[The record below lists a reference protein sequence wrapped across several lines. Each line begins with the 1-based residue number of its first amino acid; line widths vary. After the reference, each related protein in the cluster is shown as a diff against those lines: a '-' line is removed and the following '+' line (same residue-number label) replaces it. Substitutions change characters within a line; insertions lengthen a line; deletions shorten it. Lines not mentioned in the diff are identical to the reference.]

1 MKIST
6 SKILGATALAAALT
20 SGGVAAA
27 PSFGQLYFTQ
37 FAGWDPTSFQFFP
50 GVTGLTG
57 LAAGPAAP
65 AGAPAGTVT
74 GMSWEAASNGNESR
88 IDIFS
93 WDDGSSPLTLQSDLS
108 TPDADGEWNPGDWWV
123 IDTLIQE
130 NNILDVDSTPIPDPL
145 WIADTLANL
154 TIYTDAGR
162 TDVLGAD
169 PNSRVRIEF
178 WESLNQDD
186 VADCS
191 GANPLATGC
200 DDVFRILETELDP
213 ITFTRDGFAYD
224 IDFTLIPGPSQPSG
238 NLSLV
243 CPSPDP
249 RCAGVT
255 VDDGEIWVFTEE
267 AAPGFSAINVAMSY
281 SVREV
286 PAPAVLGLM
295 SIGLL
300 GLGFAARR
308 RKDNA

>member
-6 SKILGATALAAALT
+6 SKILGATALAAALS

-27 PSFGQLYFTQ
+27 PLGQLYYTQ

-57 LAAGPAAP
+57 LNPDGPAP

-93 WDDGSSPLTLQSDLS
+93 WDDGTTPLALQSDLM
-108 TPDADGEWNPGDWWV
+108 TVDGDGQWNPGDWWV

-130 NNILDVDSTPIPDPL
+130 NNILDVASTPIPDPL

-162 TDVLGAD
+162 TDILGQD
-169 PNSRVRIEF
+169 LNSRVRIEF
-178 WESLNQDD
+178 WESLNQDP
-186 VADCS
+186 ADCT
-191 GANPLATGC
+191 GDNPLGTGC

-213 ITFTRDGFAYD
+213 ITFTRDGYAYD
-224 IDFTLIPGPSQPSG
+224 ISFTLIPGPSQPSG

-255 VDDGEIWVFTEE
+255 VDDGEIWVCTEE
-267 AAPGFSAINVAMSY
+267 AAPGLSAINVAMSY

-286 PAPAVLGLM
+286 PAPAALGLM

-308 RKDNA
+308 RKGNA